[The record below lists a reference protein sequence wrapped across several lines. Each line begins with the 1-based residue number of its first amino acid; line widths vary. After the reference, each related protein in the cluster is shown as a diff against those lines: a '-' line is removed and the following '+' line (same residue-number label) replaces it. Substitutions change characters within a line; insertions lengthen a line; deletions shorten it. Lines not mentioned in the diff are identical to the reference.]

1 MAIGENAS
9 LRMSRQAES
18 GAEFSENADQQVW
31 LPSEP
36 LIKIRA
42 SERWTPLNHASLFAN
57 MNDLVAPPSA

>member
-18 GAEFSENADQQVW
+18 GAEFSADQQVW